1 MRIRILQILGVF
13 LQMRLILYIEVQRKN
28 FLADY
33 FFSISSLRIFALL
46 SRVRSVGKKNRI
58 EALLQINVKS
68 YSKNFKHLKII
79 CCRIY
84 HFSCYIF
91 NKERNKYYFQ
101 MLFTTW
107 YSRVE
112 WSSGAE
118 KLPQHKSHFEHFLPE
133 TSLFVSIQ
141 KEIML
146 GKYGGGGGIGRIK

>member
-1 MRIRILQILGVF
+1 
-13 LQMRLILYIEVQRKN
+13 MRLILYIAVKRN
-28 FLADY
+28 I
-33 FFSISSLRIFALL
+33 FFFYIVSQIRIFALL
-46 SRVRSVGKKNRI
+46 SRVRSAGKKNGI

-68 YSKNFKHLKII
+68 YSKNIKHLKII

-133 TSLFVSIQ
+133 TSLFVSIP
-141 KEIML
+141 KEIMF